1 MLFIQTAEISLE
13 SWLNTN
19 CDYSCRE
26 YTATLS
32 PDDPVENGYR
42 WMAVSALLVRTSERV
57 MALKMKMV

>member
-1 MLFIQTAEISLE
+1 MSVIQTAEISLE

-32 PDDPVENGYR
+32 PDDPVENGYQ